1 MTPAPEERRANCV
14 LHAQQIKTVED
25 KVGSIESKVS
35 DIHKIIC
42 GNGKMGVCGKV
53 DIMWGIGI
61 FVISGLGISVGALI
75 WEMIKN

>member
-1 MTPAPEERRANCV
+1 MTPPEERRVNCL
-14 LHAQQIKTVED
+14 LHEQQIKTVEEKVVSMED
-25 KVGSIESKVS
+25 KIN

>member
-42 GNGKMGVCGKV
+42 GNGKMGMCGKI
-53 DIMWGIGI
+53 DILWAVFIFLCITITPALMAILWGIT
-61 FVISGLGISVGALI
+61 
-75 WEMIKN
+75 KN